1 MLVIILAVLAILL
14 ISTAGSGARL
24 EGKVLADIERGT
36 YEQTPGTAKIVARL
50 RELGVVREDAA
61 GRLTVDSEARIA
73 RAATA
78 RAQVIRQAIIVVSVA
93 GLVAVATKLWL
104 GRPEP

>member
-24 EGKVLADIERGT
+24 EAKVLTDIERGT
-36 YEQTPGTAKIVARL
+36 YEQTPGTARIVARL

-61 GRLTVDSEARIA
+61 GRMTVDTEARIA
-73 RAATA
+73 RAAAA

-104 GRPEP
+104 GRPQP